1 MFVGPWLLIPLG
13 LVGFVTAAP
22 KATRLEYLIWGSFV
36 PVYAVAVAVFY
47 VTDRYQLP
55 MCGHR
60 EHKDR
65 EEHASGSAL
74 DAVQAAASS
83 ASVSQSLRGLSKSI
97 HRRNCDDTEI

>member
-60 EHKDR
+60 EHKDTEKNTLQVAR
-65 EEHASGSAL
+65 STRRRR
-74 DAVQAAASS
+74 AAG